1 LLSNTY
7 VISIANNKGGT
18 GKTTTAINLAAALVE
33 GGEAVLLVD
42 ADDQSSTA
50 SDWRKVRPDRTP
62 VFQMVALRSP
72 TIHAELPALL
82 AKSRFTIVVI
92 DCPPGGPSAG
102 GKMTRSAL
110 LVSDLV
116 IIPAAPSGPDF
127 WASDPMAQ
135 MLQELQ
141 MMRPDPLVSRLLI
154 NRKSPNTRLGRE
166 ARTAAAAMLD
176 IPLFKTEVCQR
187 TSVAESITRGMTIF
201 EFNQGGLA
209 ALEYRDLAEETIACL
224 RQPPAARSEDPS
236 ETSTPKLS

>member
-1 LLSNTY
+1 LS
-7 VISIANNKGGT
+7 
-18 GKTTTAINLAAALVE
+18 TAINLAAALAE
-33 GGEAVLLVD
+33 IEDVLLVD

-50 SDWRKVRPDRTP
+50 SDWRKVRRYHAPI
-62 VFQMVALRSP
+62 FQMVALRSP
-72 TIHAELPALL
+72 TLHAELPMLL

-92 DCPPGGPSAG
+92 DCPPGGPNAG

-127 WASDPMAQ
+127 WASDPMVQ

-141 MMRPDPLVSRLLI
+141 IMRPDPLVSRLLI
-154 NRKSPNTRLGRE
+154 NRKSPNTRLGRD
-166 ARTAAAAMLD
+166 ARNAAGAMLD
-176 IPLFKTEVCQR
+176 IPLFRTEVCQR

-209 ALEYRDLAEETIACL
+209 ALEYRELAEEAIACL
-224 RQPPAARSEDPS
+224 KQPAALSDDPS
-236 ETSTPKLS
+236 EISTPKLS